1 FIFFKMQKF
10 SAMKDPH
17 QIMEKQRKLQ
27 LLESD
32 RAAQCEGFQWSI
44 EKNAE
49 SIQQLRQQN
58 KRLFK
63 RLSEAIA
70 VRVIDEAFN
79 KRGVEKEAYRNMSG
93 QDALMIQDQKVL
105 SKMKRLN
112 AQKHVTQTKQQ
123 QLAELEREYQTVM
136 LCLQM
141 LRAQENRLEKIQ
153 FKCKEAENITVN
165 YQRVKRHL
173 QEESLTFQSILDSL
187 EAEILKY
194 REELN
199 KMQIMNNEAQLS
211 KKAVKV
217 TCRVSTF
224 KVGGGR
230 RPPSTYIS
238 SVKTGMM
245 MMMVMQPDDMI
256 SEALQS
262 EPIVERKEAL
272 STFEDA
278 YRCIKEATGVT
289 NAQEILERFTV
300 QKETHQHLLKLK
312 EDNKKML
319 QQLREQKE
327 LLTKELEDVPRV
339 VEECVEWKQRLQAQQ
354 QRHDASKQH
363 LNQMQKSLSTVR
375 AGVEHL
381 AARLH
386 HIELVNRSLVVCHVS
401 CPRSRSRPFAILLD
415 RGGNPRVGRRSCTD
429 TGARTSLALHLLLSP
444 DRYQE
449 AEEGDVLTREEL
461 KHQSQLIV
469 ESKSKKKPWKN
480 EKF

>member
-1 FIFFKMQKF
+1 MHSF
-10 SAMKDPH
+10 ALH
-17 QIMEKQRKLQ
+17 C
-27 LLESD
+27 
-32 RAAQCEGFQWSI
+32 AQFNTSI
-44 EKNAE
+44 
-49 SIQQLRQQN
+49 I
-58 KRLFK
+58 LFVK
-63 RLSEAIA
+63 C
-70 VRVIDEAFN
+70 V
-79 KRGVEKEAYRNMSG
+79 

-123 QLAELEREYQTVM
+123 QLAELEREYQRM
-136 LCLQM
+136 NAKAGGGAQAADAHARKKEEDAMM

-211 KKAVKV
+211 KKAVKSELQGHQELLSKERKEREHIISDYKKK
-217 TCRVSTF
+217 TEKHKAPAE
-224 KVGGGR
+224 KVEGK
-230 RPPSTYIS
+230 
-238 SVKTGMM
+238 KTGMM

-327 LLTKELEDVPRV
+327 LLTKELEDVKYSGEAQV
-339 VEECVEWKQRLQAQQ
+339 SSDLEVEWKQRLQAQQ

-386 HIELVNRSLVVCHVS
+386 HIELTEEGTPEASTDPDEAALAQLMQFELKLQQLKRELQGQELD
-401 CPRSRSRPFAILLD
+401 ALLKEMEEEKFYVRIEEKLPAHNTRIKLPELRMRD
-415 RGGNPRVGRRSCTD
+415 
-429 TGARTSLALHLLLSP
+429 